1 MVDLGDEFDLGRLER
16 VVGRELDVEEEGA
29 ALVRGAW
36 KIISRLEG
44 QDMTKRMYDLIYD
57 FIYYDI

>member
-29 ALVRGAW
+29 ALVRGA
-36 KIISRLEG
+36 
-44 QDMTKRMYDLIYD
+44 
-57 FIYYDI
+57 